1 MQEAGWKPAFHGGL
15 QLARVGGNSAHRAGF
30 ENGVSRIARMR
41 RRHSQRPRRDL
52 FPGPAPD
59 GVLQRL
65 IARLAPAVE
74 TAGRVPARLPRH
86 IHATISP
93 PVRLAVTVWRA
104 AGARP
109 RLLRRAIVAF
119 ALCLLGCGAVLA
131 VVVLSLM
138 RGQPGWWRDLPAFEI
153 TENTGNR
160 VQNEL
165 TTLITSTRSLDED
178 GLSVPWGMAINAEQA
193 NAWLNT
199 KLRDWV
205 RSRGIANEE
214 YEPLLPPDA
223 AGGAAAGAGGADR
236 EGAWIDQV
244 REVQVDFNGERIA
257 IGARILHNGS
267 ERVFSATLVPQ
278 VRRDGSLW
286 MLAQNVQIGRLSVP
300 ASWVL
305 PGPAAAAGGPRMVP
319 ASQSDE
325 VDLAR
330 LPEIQAMFDAFSGR
344 EPMVDVPL
352 LRLPDGRRVRL
363 LSLTTRDDGML
374 IVTCRTEFAAE

>member
-1 MQEAGWKPAFHGGL
+1 
-15 QLARVGGNSAHRAGF
+15 
-30 ENGVSRIARMR
+30 MR
-41 RRHSQRPRRDL
+41 RRHSQRPRRDEAGEAVPERL
-52 FPGPAPD
+52 
-59 GVLQRL
+59 LQRF
-65 IARLAPAVE
+65 IVRLAPAVE

-93 PVRLAVTVWRA
+93 PARLAATVWHA

-109 RLLRRAIVAF
+109 RLVRRALVAF
-119 ALCLLGCGAVLA
+119 AICLLVCGAALTL
-131 VVVLSLM
+131 VVLSLM
-138 RGQPGWWRDLPAFEI
+138 RGQPGWWRDLPAFKI

-165 TTLITSTRSLDED
+165 TTLITSTRSLDEN

-214 YEPLLPPDA
+214 YEPRLPADIP
-223 AGGAAAGAGGADR
+223 GAAAQAGAASR

-278 VRRDGSLW
+278 VRPDGSLW

-305 PGPAAAAGGPRMVP
+305 PGPAVAAGGARVVP
-319 ASQSDE
+319 ASQSEE
-325 VDLAR
+325 VDLTR

-344 EPMVDVPL
+344 QPMVDTPL

-374 IVTCRTEFAAE
+374 IVTCRTEFSAD